1 MRPAEA
7 TLGWAQRN
15 APSCAN
21 TGAVGGKLLDSG
33 ERASLQTLGTESAN
47 RGFMIFFSIGLPS
60 RFAELCDALT
70 ARLAEHCL
78 GSVASGSFNSFEDIA
93 TAVIRSDAA
102 HLVAASR
109 QPVVR
114 LQTEIVGAGRPFL
127 VALGDVRS
135 ALGDLLQR
143 PDYDIAVATRE
154 IASSCA
160 AMLTLT
166 KAPGALV
173 LPGAHGGDPV
183 RLAAAIAGHFG
194 FVVAPTDLAAI
205 AAAVADLG
213 AGVQETAWTDGLS
226 EREQVIVG
234 GALQPYVGYFAG
246 GELEPIVWEP
256 DLFFTNED
264 RADGRLRPAVRPID
278 VTGRARILI
287 FGPYINLPPGA
298 WSATIVTAF
307 SAETAGNSFVVEVT
321 AGVQLGYERVQP
333 AGEQVIEINL
343 QFTIDE
349 SISQP
354 VEIRLISER
363 AAFDGRL
370 VLGYVS
376 LAPRREVRTE
386 THQQLIETLHR

>member
-1 MRPAEA
+1 
-7 TLGWAQRN
+7 
-15 APSCAN
+15 
-21 TGAVGGKLLDSG
+21 
-33 ERASLQTLGTESAN
+33 
-47 RGFMIFFSIGLPS
+47 MIFFSIGLPS
-60 RFAELCDALT
+60 RFAEICDALT

-102 HLVAASR
+102 HLVAGSR

-173 LPGAHGGDPV
+173 LPGAHGENPV

-205 AAAVADLG
+205 VGAVADPDAQPL
-213 AGVQETAWTDGLS
+213 QERASADGLS
-226 EREQVIVG
+226 DHEQAIVG

-298 WSATIVTAF
+298 WSATIVIAF

-376 LAPRREVRTE
+376 LVPRREVRTE

>member
-1 MRPAEA
+1 
-7 TLGWAQRN
+7 
-15 APSCAN
+15 
-21 TGAVGGKLLDSG
+21 
-33 ERASLQTLGTESAN
+33 
-47 RGFMIFFSIGLPS
+47 MIFFSIGLPS

-143 PDYDIAVATRE
+143 PDYDIAAATRE

-173 LPGAHGGDPV
+173 LPGPHGEDPV

-194 FVVAPTDLAAI
+194 FAVAPTDLAAI
-205 AAAVADLG
+205 AAAVADPDAQPL
-213 AGVQETAWTDGLS
+213 QERASADGLS
-226 EREQVIVG
+226 DHEQAIVG